1 MSALIIKKDS
11 PFSSEKTARVL
22 REGARVIIPT
32 DTVYG
37 FSALAPLRGEAAYE
51 ARKNAAAISDI
62 KGRDGEAK
70 PLIRL
75 VARPEDIF
83 FYAADP
89 IPASLLRKWPG
100 ALTVIARLKNELVFE
115 GGSAEDASCAFRCP
129 ADAWLCDVIER
140 AGAPIFST
148 SANRT
153 GQPVITKIERII
165 EEFSRD
171 VNLIVDGGDTKEA
184 LPSTIVA
191 VSTNALTVVR
201 QGAVIA
207 DDF

>member
-22 REGARVIIPT
+22 REGACVIIPT

-37 FSALAPLRGEAAYE
+37 FSALAPFSQDAV
-51 ARKNAAAISDI
+51 KSAAAIDAI
-62 KGRDGEAK
+62 KGREGEGR

-75 VARPEDIF
+75 VARPEDVF

-89 IPASLLRKWPG
+89 IPESLLKKWPG
-100 ALTVIARLKNELVFE
+100 ALTVIARLKDEFVFE
-115 GGSAEDASCAFRCP
+115 GGSVEDASCAFRCP
-129 ADAWLCDVIER
+129 ADAWLRDVIKR

-153 GQPVITKIERII
+153 GKPVLTKIKRII
-165 EEFSRD
+165 GEFSRD
-171 VNLIVDGGDTKEA
+171 VSLIVDGGDTKDA

-191 VSTNALTVVR
+191 VSGNALRVVR

-207 DDF
+207 GD